1 MTETPPWYECAAVK
15 RRETALLERLHDEET
30 ASVSYRAVASKL
42 RAVYSRETVARDLR
56 EARSRDCPGGT
67 VIRDIDYGRPC
78 DCAGG
83 ERMSAAI
90 GVML

>member
-15 RRETALLERLHDEET
+15 RRETALLERLHDQE
-30 ASVSYRAVASKL
+30 AAPVSYRAVASKL
-42 RAVYSRETVARDLR
+42 RAVYSREAVARDFG
-56 EARSRDCPGGT
+56 EAGGRDCPGGT
-67 VIRDIDYGRPC
+67 VIRDIYYDRPC

>member
-1 MTETPPWYECAAVK
+1 VK

-30 ASVSYRAVASKL
+30 TSVSDRHMTAKLVAI
-42 RAVYSRETVARDLR
+42 RRRETVARDFG
-56 EARSRDCPGGT
+56 EAGSRDRPGRT